1 MRLAVRA
8 KVAIHTISFAEQ
20 DKRQPMPLTQERL
33 ARALRVN
40 RWDIWPENDVE
51 EAS

>member
-8 KVAIHTISFAEQ
+8 KVDIHTISFAER
-20 DKRQPMPLTQERL
+20 DKRHPMPLTQERL
-33 ARALRVN
+33 ARALRVD
-40 RWDIWPENDVE
+40 RRDIWPDGEIE